1 LTDVTSA
8 LLLALGDLPACAR
21 ASFEREEQPLP
32 ILTVA
37 EENASVFA
45 QADGEPYLE
54 EHHLRLDAYAASAG
68 ALHELADS
76 ALERAQTLGLR
87 LVSRQEDFDQ
97 EAYAHHA
104 ALSFRCLT
112 HQDTIYQ

>member
-1 LTDVTSA
+1 MTDVTSA

-68 ALHELADS
+68 TVPVLRVSEEPAETPEPDAPAAKGS
-76 ALERAQTLGLR
+76 AE
-87 LVSRQEDFDQ
+87 
-97 EAYAHHA
+97 
-104 ALSFRCLT
+104 
-112 HQDTIYQ
+112 